1 MHGHVLFE
9 GLTFTA
15 VLAAAAC
22 TDDVGPTVGERFA
35 ASLSGANEIPAVT
48 TTATASAQFE
58 VLNGVPGVYF
68 TLTVT
73 GIDSVTAAHI
83 HGPADGTQSA
93 GVIVPLYAGTT
104 GPGISGTLAQGGI
117 SSAIGITF
125 DSLLVLLRTGNAY
138 VNVHTKKNPGG
149 EIRGQVTKQ

>member
-1 MHGHVLFE
+1 MHGHVLFK
-9 GLTFTA
+9 GLTFAA

-22 TDDVGPTVGERFA
+22 TDKVGPTVGER
-35 ASLSGANEIPAVT
+35 S
-48 TTATASAQFE
+48 ATASAQFE